1 LPETFLLEDA
11 SVVDANVCD
20 IEIFG
25 RPAGRLVADGNRFVF
40 YAADQTFWELDWRSF
55 NGLTE
60 VEEAVHQAWVRR
72 MHRCAG
78 GLA

>member
-1 LPETFLLEDA
+1 MVAPQ
-11 SVVDANVCD
+11 VCD

-25 RPAGRLVADGNRFVF
+25 QPAGRLIADGDLFIF
-40 YAADQTFWELDWRSF
+40 HAADQTHLELDRCSF
-55 NGLTE
+55 KGLDE
-60 VEEAVHQAWVRR
+60 AEQAVHQVWLRR

>member
-25 RPAGRLVADGNRFVF
+25 RPAGRLVADGDRFVF
-40 YAADQTFWELDWRSF
+40 YAVDQTLWELDWRSF

-60 VEEAVHQAWVRR
+60 AEEAVHQAWVRR
-72 MHRCAG
+72 MHRCARV
-78 GLA
+78 A